1 MKTLYLPI
9 LSLSIF
15 AVAGKAIPAIA
26 TPQSSVVTKSQ
37 PTAHANS
44 MQKSSSYCTANDQQ
58 IVGHLGHPLGKIVT
72 ISGKVRQAGV
82 GSKSLQD
89 VLFVEVVNGIRLAQ
103 PVEIEFDLFVTAQ
116 VPKPLLGRSFSYVGY
131 ETGGFTGIPSAAFK
145 YVPAVATTDYRFTTS
160 FQILREELDVVKTKA
175 DLIRFKDRRV
185 VAIGRYQSHTRQ
197 APDRAGIIGFKGN
210 YITANIVL
218 EDDTEIPIYPTYLK
232 QSLRSPDEVKAFEG
246 KIVKAIGLIQ
256 TETAPSSESR
266 IAFIGLDGIWHYQ
279 ANF

>member
-1 MKTLYLPI
+1 MW
-9 LSLSIF
+9 
-15 AVAGKAIPAIA
+15 A
-26 TPQSSVVTKSQ
+26 TKRV
-37 PTAHANS
+37 
-44 MQKSSSYCTANDQQ
+44 D
-58 IVGHLGHPLGKIVT
+58 
-72 ISGKVRQAGV
+72 
-82 GSKSLQD
+82 
-89 VLFVEVVNGIRLAQ
+89 
-103 PVEIEFDLFVTAQ
+103 
-116 VPKPLLGRSFSYVGY
+116 
-131 ETGGFTGIPSAAFK
+131 
-145 YVPAVATTDYRFTTS
+145 
-160 FQILREELDVVKTKA
+160 LREFPRRHSNMFPLWQLPTIALPLRFELDVVKTKA